1 MKTKTTVAALC
12 LATLGTICVA
22 ILLARQPHTSE
33 ATAAGAAAEQA
44 FEVKGQIRSLE
55 ADGTT
60 VHIEHEEIPGYM
72 PSMTMPF
79 TVKDPTELRGL
90 QAGDA
95 VKFRLVVTQDDS
107 WIADLAKLD
116 QAPADLAK
124 PAPAAPAEASAA
136 DPVAIGSPVPD
147 FTLTDQN
154 GAPVHL
160 RDYRGQAVLVT
171 FIYTRCPLPNY
182 CPLMSMN
189 FASLQARLSQEFPG
203 KFHLLSV
210 SFDPAFDTPQVLKD
224 YAARY
229 NRDEKT
235 WTFACGTPAQVDR
248 VAGLFGLLYKPEGG
262 VITHDLRTA
271 LISPE
276 GRLVHIWRSN
286 VWTPFEVQRRVRET
300 MIPAQQARL

>member
-1 MKTKTTVAALC
+1 MKTKTTLALLSLVTLAAITGAVWVAHQTHAP
-12 LATLGTICVA
+12 AQVA
-22 ILLARQPHTSE
+22 PSAADRQT
-33 ATAAGAAAEQA
+33 
-44 FEVKGQIRSLE
+44 FEVKGLVRSLE

-90 QAGDA
+90 KAGDA
-95 VKFRLVVTQDDS
+95 VKFRLVVTKDDS

-124 PAPAAPAEASAA
+124 PASAAPAEASAA

-160 RDYRGQAVLVT
+160 RDFRGQAVLVT

-300 MIPAQQARL
+300 MLPAQQARL

>member
-1 MKTKTTVAALC
+1 MKTKLSLALLC
-12 LATLGTICVA
+12 LATLAAITGAVLVA
-22 ILLARQPHTSE
+22 HWSHAPAQAAPSATDRQNF
-33 ATAAGAAAEQA
+33 A
-44 FEVKGQIRSLE
+44 VKGVVRSLE

-90 QAGDA
+90 KAGDA
-95 VKFRLVVTQDDS
+95 VKFRLVVTKDDS

-116 QAPADLAK
+116 QASVGVAK
-124 PAPAAPAEASAA
+124 PAPAAPATASETE
-136 DPVAIGSPVPD
+136 PIAIGSLVPD

-154 GAPVHL
+154 GAPFHL
-160 RDYRGQAVLVT
+160 RDFRGQAVLVT

-182 CPLMSMN
+182 CPLMSRN
-189 FASLQARLSQEFPG
+189 FASLQERLSQEFPG

-248 VAGLFGLLYKPEGG
+248 VAQLFGLLYKPEGG

-286 VWTPFEVQRRVRET
+286 VWTPYEVQRRVRET
-300 MIPAQQARL
+300 LMPVQQARL

>member
-1 MKTKTTVAALC
+1 MKAKTTLALLC
-12 LATLGTICVA
+12 LATLAA
-22 ILLARQPHTSE
+22 I
-33 ATAAGAAAEQA
+33 TAAVLVAHLPHASAHAASSAADRQT
-44 FEVKGQIRSLE
+44 FDVKGVVRSLD

-90 QAGDA
+90 KAGDA
-95 VKFRLVVTQDDS
+95 VKFRLVVTKDDS

-116 QAPADLAK
+116 QAPADMAK
-124 PAPAAPAEASAA
+124 PVPAAPAEASAA

-154 GAPVHL
+154 GESFHL

-182 CPLMSMN
+182 CPLMSRN
-189 FASLQARLSQEFPG
+189 FASLQARLSKEFPG

-235 WTFACGTPAQVDR
+235 WSFACGTPAQVDR
-248 VAGLFGLLYKPEGG
+248 VAQLFGLLYKPEGG

-300 MIPAQQARL
+300 MQPAQQARL